1 MSNNNY
7 FSGLFFGIKS
17 LLTGLGVTM
26 KEFFTRKIT
35 EQYPENRK
43 ELKMFDRFR
52 GRLIMPHNENNE
64 HKCIGCGLCQM
75 ACPNGSITVTTEMV
89 EGEDGKKKRSLVK
102 YEYDLGCCMFCE
114 LCITACP
121 QGAIEFCTDFENAVF
136 DRTKLV
142 QQLNKPGSKV
152 AEKKPVAKPAAP
164 AAAKPA
170 TEAKPAAPAAAK
182 PAAPAAAEPATEVK
196 PAAPAAAKPATE
208 AKPAAPAAAKP
219 ATAKSVEPAEA
230 HAEKKESNPETSAAV

>member
-17 LLTGLGVTM
+17 LLIGLGVTM

-75 ACPNGSITVTTEMV
+75 ACPNGSIKVTTEML
-89 EGEDGKKKRSLVK
+89 EAEDGKKKRSLVK

-136 DRTKLV
+136 DRAKLV

-182 PAAPAAAEPATEVK
+182 SATEAKPAAAKPAAPAAAEPATEVK
-196 PAAPAAAKPATE
+196 PAA
-208 AKPAAPAAAKP
+208 AKPAAPAE
-219 ATAKSVEPAEA
+219 SAEA
-230 HAEKKESNPETSAAV
+230 PVEKKESNPETPAAV